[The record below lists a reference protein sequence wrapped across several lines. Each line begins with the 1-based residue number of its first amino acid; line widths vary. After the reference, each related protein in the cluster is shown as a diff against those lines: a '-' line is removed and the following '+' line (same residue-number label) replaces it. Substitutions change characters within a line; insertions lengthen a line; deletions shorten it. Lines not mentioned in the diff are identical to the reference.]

1 MPANTN
7 TDSRIRS
14 HPAGKHAP
22 GVATL
27 RAGEPFCT
35 LHARIAKPKAAR
47 MALIRLN
54 ASVLGSLERPALAWM
69 AARMPPWILPD
80 HLTAFGVAGALLT
93 ATGFILS
100 NGSLRWLWLAC
111 LGLLMNWVGDSSD
124 GTLARYRH
132 IERPRYGFFV
142 DSTSD
147 LFSHSMIL
155 LSVGLSPC
163 AHFTVACLGLIAFL
177 IGFSYTMIGAHT
189 RATMRITYCAFGP
202 TEIRALLLVG
212 NLLTLAVG
220 IIYLQPRIALLERLG
235 PITTYDVGISILALM
250 AVGLIPALAI
260 REGRTLSVEDPPP
273 GRARVQT
280 RPPR

>member
-1 MPANTN
+1 
-7 TDSRIRS
+7 
-14 HPAGKHAP
+14 
-22 GVATL
+22 
-27 RAGEPFCT
+27 
-35 LHARIAKPKAAR
+35 
-47 MALIRLN
+47 MALTRLN
-54 ASVLGSLERPALAWM
+54 ASVLGPLERPALAWL

-100 NGSLRWLWLAC
+100 NGSLHWLWLAC
-111 LGLLMNWVGDSSD
+111 LGLVMNWIGDSSD
-124 GTLARYRH
+124 GTLARHRH

-177 IGFSYTMIGAHT
+177 MGFSYTMIGAHT
-189 RATMRITYCAFGP
+189 RATMRITYCGFGP

-212 NLLTLAVG
+212 NLLALAFG
-220 IIYLQPRIALLERLG
+220 IIYLQPRIALLARFG
-235 PITTYDVGISILALM
+235 PITTYDIGISILALA
-250 AVGLIPALAI
+250 AVVLIPALAI
-260 REGRTLSVEDPPP
+260 REGRTLSVEDPRP
-273 GRARVQT
+273 GRARVRT
-280 RPPR
+280 RAPR